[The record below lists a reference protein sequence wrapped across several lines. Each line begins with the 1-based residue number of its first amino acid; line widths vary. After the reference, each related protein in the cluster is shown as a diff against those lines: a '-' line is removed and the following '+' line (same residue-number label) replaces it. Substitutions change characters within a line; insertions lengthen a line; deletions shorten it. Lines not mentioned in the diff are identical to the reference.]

1 MAEKMMTNKALRVSA
16 VVLSIALHM
25 PLLAQAKVSPEE
37 AAKLGTVLTPFGAE
51 RQGDA
56 AKGIPDWEGG
66 LKELPSGYK
75 GAGSFHVDPFPD
87 EKPLRVI
94 DSQNMANDVEN
105 LSPGVQALLKS
116 YPSTFKIP
124 VYPSHRSAA
133 APEDIYRNTRR
144 NAETATLV
152 EGGNGL
158 SGAYAGI
165 PFPIPGDGH
174 EAIWNHITRWQGRY
188 IDEIANTA
196 QVTTRGQYSLIR
208 ERMEMLSNYYDP
220 SKSVN
225 ELGNVLQNFM
235 SELLPPSREAGRKL
249 LVRDFINQVEEPRAA
264 WVYMAGQRRVRRA
277 PTLAYDTPNDGIY
290 ADDTDMF
297 NGATDRYDWKLI
309 GKQAL
314 VVPYHNYA
322 MEQAGLPLEKLIMP
336 GHLNPEFTRWEMHRV
351 WVVEATL
358 RSGSRHVHAKRRF
371 YLDED
376 SWYALMV
383 ENYDSRGSLWH
394 VSLAFSKNAYDV
406 PVITPVNVVYHDLNA
421 RTYTAIGLRNNEKT
435 PRQFPS
441 SAPPAGYWTP
451 ATLRRTGTQ

>member
-1 MAEKMMTNKALRVSA
+1 MNKNVLCMSALLFAIGLQV
-16 VVLSIALHM
+16 
-25 PLLAQAKVSPEE
+25 PLLAHAKVSEE
-37 AAKLGTVLTPFGAE
+37 RAAQLGNSLTPFGAE

-56 AKGIPDWEGG
+56 AKGIPEWTGG
-66 LKELPSGYK
+66 LKTPPAGYQ
-75 GAGSFHVDPFPD
+75 GPGSFHVDPFAD

-94 DSQNMANDVEN
+94 DAQNMAADESN

-116 YPSTFKIP
+116 FPTTFKIP
-124 VYPSHRSAA
+124 VYPSHRSVA
-133 APEDIYRNTRR
+133 APDDIYQNTRR
-144 NAETATLV
+144 NALTATLV

-165 PFPIPGDGH
+165 PFPIPNDGR

-196 QVTTRGQYSLIR
+196 QVTTSGSYSIIR
-208 ERMEMLSNYYDP
+208 ERMQMLSNYYDP
-220 SKSVN
+220 SKNVGTL
-225 ELGNVLQNFM
+225 ENVLQNFM

-264 WVYMAGQRRVRRA
+264 WVYTPGQRRVRRA

-297 NGATDRYDWKLI
+297 NGATDRYDWKLV

-314 VVPYHNYA
+314 LVPYHNYA
-322 MEQAGLPLEKLIMP
+322 MEQPGVAAEKLLMP
-336 GHLNPEFTRWEMHRV
+336 GHLNPDYTRWEMHRV
-351 WVVEATL
+351 WIVEATL
-358 RSGSRHVHAKRRF
+358 RSGQRHVHAKRRF

-383 ENYDSRGSLWH
+383 ENYDSRGALWH
-394 VSLAFSKNAYDV
+394 VNLAFSKNAYEV
-406 PVITPVNVVYHDLNA
+406 PTITPVNVVYHDLNA
-421 RTYTAIGLRNNEKT
+421 RTYTAIGLRNSEKA
-435 PRQFPS
+435 PRQFLLP
-441 SAPPAGYWTP
+441 APPPGYWTP